1 MLFPLPATPFLRPL
15 VPAVVLTLALAGC
28 HPRPAATTTAA
39 PPTAETASAP
49 APPAAAAVPAGI
61 SAASI
66 GKYLQAVSSDEMLG
80 RKPFTQGEER
90 STTYLAEQFKR
101 LGLQPGPNGSYFQAV
116 PLVEI
121 TGTPAA
127 TLQIKGKSAGQ
138 NLSFQYKTDFVTFT
152 QREQPQVSVAN
163 SALVFAGY
171 GVVAPE
177 YGWDDYAGL
186 DVKGKT
192 VVVLVNDP
200 GNAGNDTTFFKGQA
214 MTYYGRWTYKYEE
227 AARHGAAAVLIVHDT
242 RPAAYPWS
250 VVLSGAV
257 SPKLRAQTANKGA
270 DKCAL
275 EGWLTLDAA
284 KKLFAAAGQSYDQ
297 LYAAANKKGF
307 RPRALGGLTLTGSIR
322 NQLRRQTSKNVLA
335 VLPGT
340 TRPDEYIIYSAHWDH
355 FGVGKAIAGDSIY
368 NGAVDD
374 GTGLAALLSIAEAF
388 QQAPEKPR
396 RSIVFLAVTAEEQG
410 LLGSAYYAQHPP
422 FPLNKTVADLNM
434 DMLWPYGPMKDLTVI
449 GYGQSELEDYARAA
463 AKEQDRYVL
472 PDQTPE
478 TGMFYRSDHFN
489 FAHVGV
495 PSLYASGGFE
505 SRSGGKEAIAR
516 QRQNYTTNMYHKP
529 ADQFDPSWDL
539 TGIAQDAELYL
550 RVGQKLAGETTFPK
564 WRAGSEFKGA
574 RDKSMGK

>member
-1 MLFPLPATPFLRPL
+1 MQQLST
-15 VPAVVLTLALAGC
+15 AVVPQAADQAAPGGDAAPSTAEPAID
-28 HPRPAATTTAA
+28 AAT
-39 PPTAETASAP
+39 
-49 APPAAAAVPAGI
+49 
-61 SAASI
+61 I
-66 GKYLQAVSSDEMLG
+66 GRYLQAVSADDMLG
-80 RKPFTQGEER
+80 RKPFTEGETR
-90 STTYLAEQFKR
+90 ITRYLAEQFKR
-101 LGLQPGPNGSYFQAV
+101 LGLQPAPGGSYFQPV

-121 TGTPAA
+121 TATPSP
-127 TLQIKGKSAGQ
+127 TLQVKGSGKS
-138 NLSFQYKTDFVTFT
+138 LSFQYKTDFVTFT
-152 QREQPQVSVAN
+152 QREQPKVAVAN
-163 SALVFAGY
+163 SPLVFVGY

-177 YGWDDYAGL
+177 YNWNDYQGL

-200 GNAGNDTTFFKGQA
+200 GNAGTDTTLFRGKA

-242 RPAAYPWS
+242 KPAAYPWS

-284 KKLFAAAGQSYDQ
+284 KKLFQAAGLRYDEQ
-297 LYAAANKKGF
+297 YAAANKPGF
-307 RPRALGGLTLTGSIR
+307 RPRALGGLTLTGSIE
-322 NQLRRQTSKNVLA
+322 NKLRRQTSQNVLA

-340 TRPDEYIIYSAHWDH
+340 SRADEYIVYSAHWDH

-388 QQAPEKPR
+388 QQAPQKPQ
-396 RSIVFLAVTAEEQG
+396 RSIVFLAVTGEEQG
-410 LLGSAYYAQHPP
+410 LLGSAYYAQHPA
-422 FPLNKTVADLNM
+422 FPLKKTVADLNM
-434 DMLWPYGPMKDLTVI
+434 DMLWPYGQMKDLTVI

-463 AKEQDRYVL
+463 ARAQGRYLL

-478 TGMFYRSDHFN
+478 TGMFYRSDHFS

-505 SRSGGKEAIAR
+505 SRAQGKAYIAEQR
-516 QRQNYTTNMYHKP
+516 QRYTTDMYHKP

-539 TGIAQDAELYL
+539 SGIAQDAELYL
-550 RVGQKLAGETTFPK
+550 RVGQRLAGETSFPQ
-564 WRAGSEFKGA
+564 WREGSEFRAA
-574 RDKSMGK
+574 REISMGR

>member
-1 MLFPLPATPFLRPL
+1 MVLFHLLPASLLLGLGLFSCQTQ
-15 VPAVVLTLALAGC
+15 PAT
-28 HPRPAATTTAA
+28 
-39 PPTAETASAP
+39 TASAP
-49 APPAAAAVPAGI
+49 VATAETTATPGAAAPAEAI

-66 GKYLQAVSSDEMLG
+66 SKYLQAVSSDEMLG
-80 RKPFTQGEER
+80 RKPFTEGETR
-90 STTYLAEQFKR
+90 STQYLADEFKR
-101 LGLQPGPNGSYFQAV
+101 LGLQPGPNGTYFQPV

-121 TGTPAA
+121 TGTPSS
-127 TLQIKGKSAGQ
+127 TLQVKGKGQ
-138 NLSFQYKTDFVTFT
+138 ALSFEYKTDFVAFT
-152 QREQPQVSVAN
+152 QREQPEVKVTN
-163 SALVFAGY
+163 SPLVFAGY

-200 GNAGNDTTFFKGQA
+200 GNASQDSTLFKGRA

-227 AARHGAAAVLIVHDT
+227 AARHGAAGVLIVHDT
-242 RPAAYPWS
+242 KPAAYPWS
-250 VVLSGAV
+250 VVLSGAI
-257 SPKLRAQTANKGA
+257 SPKLRAQTENKGA

-284 KKLFAAAGQSYDQ
+284 KKLFQAAGQNYEQ
-297 LYAAANKKGF
+297 LYAAANTRGF
-307 RPRALGGLTLTGSIR
+307 KPRLLGGLTLTGSIQ
-322 NQLRRQTSKNVLA
+322 NKLLRKTSRNVLA

-340 TRPDEYIIYSAHWDH
+340 TRPDEYILYSAHWDH

-374 GTGLAALLSIAEAF
+374 GTGLASLLSIAEAF
-388 QQAPEKPR
+388 QQAKQKPE

-463 AKEQDRYVL
+463 AQEQNRYLL

-478 TGMFYRSDHFN
+478 TGMFYRSDHFS

-505 SRSGGKEAIAR
+505 SRTGGKQAIAQ
-516 QRQNYTTNMYHKP
+516 QRQNYTTNLYHKP

-539 TGIAQDAELYL
+539 TGIAQDAQLYF
-550 RVGQKLAGETTFPK
+550 RVGQRLASETTFPK
-564 WRAGSEFKGA
+564 WREGSEFKGA
-574 RDKSMGK
+574 REKSMGGK

>member
-1 MLFPLPATPFLRPL
+1 MPFPARLLSATLL
-15 VPAVVLTLALAGC
+15 LGLTLTNC
-28 HPRPAATTTAA
+28 QPRPAATETAA
-39 PPTAETASAP
+39 TTTPPVAPDTPTA
-49 APPAAAAVPAGI
+49 I
-61 SAASI
+61 SAATIS
-66 GKYLQAVSSDEMLG
+66 KYLQAVSSDEMLG
-80 RKPFTQGEER
+80 RKPFTEGETR
-90 STTYLAEQFKR
+90 STQYLADEFRR
-101 LGLQPGPNGSYFQAV
+101 LGLQPGPNGTYFQPV

-121 TGTPAA
+121 TGTPAPA
-127 TLQIKGKSAGQ
+127 LLIKGKGQ
-138 NLSFQYKTDFVTFT
+138 PLSLEYKTDFVTFT
-152 QREQPQVSVAN
+152 QREQPTVSVQN
-163 SALVFAGY
+163 TPLVFAGY

-200 GNAGNDTTFFKGQA
+200 GNAGQDSTLFKGRA

-242 RPAAYPWS
+242 QPAAYPWS

-257 SPKLRAQTANKGA
+257 SPKLRPQTDNKGA

-284 KKLFAAAGQSYDQ
+284 KRLFQAAGQNYDQ
-297 LYAAANKKGF
+297 LYAAANTKGF
-307 RPRALGGLTLTGSIR
+307 KPRALGGLTLSGSIQ
-322 NQLRRQTSKNVLA
+322 NKLRRQTSRNVLA

-340 TRPDEYIIYSAHWDH
+340 TRASEYILYSAHWDH
-355 FGVGKAIAGDSIY
+355 FGIGKAIQGDSIY

-388 QQAPEKPR
+388 QKSPEKPQ

-463 AKEQDRYVL
+463 AREQDRYVL

-495 PSLYASGGFE
+495 PSLYASGSFE
-505 SRSGGKEAIAR
+505 SRTQGKQWIADKR
-516 QRQNYTTNMYHKP
+516 RAYTADMYHKP
-529 ADQFDPSWDL
+529 ADQFDPNWDL
-539 TGIAQDAELYL
+539 SGIAQDAQLYF
-550 RVGQKLAGETTFPK
+550 RVGQRLASETTFPQ
-564 WRAGSEFKGA
+564 WREGSEFRAA
-574 RDKSMGK
+574 RDKNANR

>member
-1 MLFPLPATPFLRPL
+1 MHLPVLRLLPLGLAVSLLTGCRSQSAATADPTTTPATTSAPATP
-15 VPAVVLTLALAGC
+15 
-28 HPRPAATTTAA
+28 AA
-39 PPTAETASAP
+39 ASAK
-49 APPAAAAVPAGI
+49 AAADPIVTAGTV
-61 SAASI
+61 
-66 GKYLQAVSSDEMLG
+66 GRYLRAVSSDDMLG
-80 RKPFTQGEER
+80 RKPFTEGEKR
-90 STTYLAEQFKR
+90 ITSYLAAEFKR
-101 LGLQPGPNGSYFQAV
+101 LGLQPLPGGSYFQPV

-121 TGTPAA
+121 TGTPAPA
-127 TLQIKGKSAGQ
+127 LLIKGGKGPA
-138 NLSFQYKTDFVTFT
+138 LSLSYKTDFVTFT
-152 QREQPQVSVAN
+152 QREQPEVSVTG
-163 SALVFAGY
+163 SPIVFAGY
-171 GVVAPE
+171 GVTAPE

-200 GNAGNDTTFFKGQA
+200 GNAGSDSTLFRGKA

-242 RPAAYPWS
+242 QPAAYPWS
-250 VVLSGAV
+250 VVLSGAI
-257 SPKLRAQTANKGA
+257 SPKLRPQTDNKGA

-284 KKLFAAAGQSYDQ
+284 KRLFQAAGQDYDA
-297 LYAAANKKGF
+297 LYKAANTKGF
-307 RPRALGGLTLTGSIR
+307 RPRPLGGLTLTGSIQ
-322 NQLRRQTSKNVLA
+322 NKLRRQTSQNVLG

-340 TRPDEYIIYSAHWDH
+340 SRPDEYIIYSAHWDH
-355 FGVGKAIAGDSIY
+355 FGIGKAIQGDSIY

-388 QQAPEKPR
+388 QQATQKPE

-410 LLGSAYYAQHPP
+410 LLGSAYYAQHPV

-463 AKEQDRYVL
+463 AQEQDRYLL

-478 TGMFYRSDHFN
+478 TGMFYRSDHFS

-495 PSLYASGGFE
+495 PSLYASGGYE
-505 SRSGGKEAIAR
+505 SRGQGKQFIADKR
-516 QRQNYTTNMYHKP
+516 REYTTSMYHKP
-529 ADQFDPSWDL
+529 ADQFDASWDL
-539 TGIAQDAELYL
+539 WGIAQDAELYY
-550 RVGQKLAGETTFPK
+550 RVGQRLAAETTFPQ
-564 WRAGSEFKGA
+564 WRPGSEFRAA
-574 RDKSMGK
+574 RERSLGR